1 MPPPASCTTAVLAR
15 INDQVLFASW
25 KDATNTSIGR
35 IVAGTP
41 EATVSALETDIAN
54 TIECLMYQTQQKRGL
69 STDIAGLQDRFVQTQ
84 KDLEDKRAALQIA
97 KERTSNMTSPEKK
110 VTIHESWFPLK
121 RPLKTTSFLL
131 ILALSLFSFS
141 VFLGILAKQF
151 GFFVDYGFQIPIRK
165 LGSGSPWTWFFSQFT
180 LVNIGLIAALIL
192 CIGLIIYYFTK

>member
-25 KDATNTSIGR
+25 KDATNTSIGM

-84 KDLEDKRAALQIA
+84 KDLEDKII
-97 KERTSNMTSPEKK
+97 TSQN
-110 VTIHESWFPLK
+110 
-121 RPLKTTSFLL
+121 
-131 ILALSLFSFS
+131 ILRSLFQESS
-141 VFLGILAKQF
+141 
-151 GFFVDYGFQIPIRK
+151 K
-165 LGSGSPWTWFFSQFT
+165 LQDDIIDKTKSP
-180 LVNIGLIAALIL
+180 N
-192 CIGLIIYYFTK
+192 